1 MASNAGKILVVEDQP
16 REREAMSR
24 MLRSEGFQVAS
35 AGSVVEA
42 IAMADQDVDL
52 VVSDLRLGDENAID
66 LLTKLRSSNSRLP
79 FIVVTA
85 YGEIGSAVHAM
96 KLGAIDYLLKP
107 LNPSELVS
115 LIRKQLAA
123 SQPTST
129 ASGAPGFENM
139 IGQSSAIR
147 MVFDRIRR
155 AASSDSTVLITGES
169 GTGKELVAAAIHKH
183 SRRAAQAFVTIN
195 ISELPVSLIEAELFG
210 VAKGAYTG
218 ATHDRDGLFA
228 TAHGGTLFIDEVG
241 ELPLNVQPKLLRVLE
256 GAAVSRVGSRESQAF
271 NVRTVLATHRNLVEM
286 VGLHQF
292 RDDLW
297 HRINVLTIELPA
309 LRDRPED
316 ILLLFSTF
324 LSESAIKQGLNRP
337 VASSE
342 LEKWIES
349 YDWPGNVRQ
358 LRNVAENMVVMS
370 HSNELGMDDLSN
382 SLRQEMRE
390 TIRESDTPVLR
401 DIERAAI
408 LEALKQHSG
417 NRTLAAAVLGISVRT
432 LQRKLKLWGLGT
444 GQDEELD
451 INEDRDNLSP
461 TSDGTTTI

>member
-1 MASNAGKILVVEDQP
+1 MTSDAGKILVVEDQA

-24 MLRSEGFQVAS
+24 MLRSEGFQVAL
-35 AGSVVEA
+35 AGSVIEA
-42 IAMADQDVDL
+42 IAMADESVDL
-52 VVSDLRLGDENAID
+52 VVSDLRLGGENAID
-66 LLTKLRSSNSRLP
+66 LLTKLRSLKPSLP
-79 FIVVTA
+79 FIIVTA
-85 YGEIGSAVHAM
+85 YGEVGSAVQAM

-115 LIRKQLAA
+115 LIRRQLVAL
-123 SQPTST
+123 QPTTT
-129 ASGAPGFENM
+129 ATGAPGFENM
-139 IGQSSAIR
+139 IGQSSAMR

-155 AASSDSTVLITGES
+155 AALSESTVLITGES
-169 GTGKELVAAAIHKH
+169 GTGKELVAAAIHRH
-183 SRRAAQAFVTIN
+183 SRRAARSFVTIN

-210 VAKGAYTG
+210 VSKGAYTG

-241 ELPLNVQPKLLRVLE
+241 ELPMNVQPKLLRVLE
-256 GAAVSRVGSRESQAF
+256 GAAVSRVGSREAQVF
-271 NVRTVLATHRNLVEM
+271 NVRAVLATHRNLLEM

-316 ILLLFSTF
+316 ILLLFSAF
-324 LSESAIKQGLNRP
+324 LSESAAKHGLNRP
-337 VASSE
+337 IASNK

-370 HSNELGMDDLSN
+370 HGNELGTEDLSY
-382 SLRQEMRE
+382 SLRQEMGE
-390 TIRESDTPVLR
+390 SNRESDRPELR
-401 DIERAAI
+401 NIERAAI

-432 LQRKLKLWGLGT
+432 LQRKLKSWGLGID
-444 GQDEELD
+444 QDGKLD
-451 INEDRDNLSP
+451 HNETRDNLSRP
-461 TSDGTTTI
+461 PDGTTTT

>member
-1 MASNAGKILVVEDQP
+1 MASKAGKILVVEDQP
-16 REREAMSR
+16 REREAMAR

-52 VVSDLRLGDENAID
+52 VVSDLRLDDENAID

-169 GTGKELVAAAIHKH
+169 GTGKELVAAAIHKR

-210 VAKGAYTG
+210 VVKGAYTG

-256 GAAVSRVGSRESQAF
+256 GAAVSRVGSREAQAF
-271 NVRTVLATHRNLVEM
+271 NVRTVLATHRNLLEM
-286 VGLHQF
+286 IGLHQF

-324 LSESAIKQGLNRP
+324 LSESAIKQGLKRP

-370 HSNELGMDDLSN
+370 QSNELGMDDLSN

-444 GQDEELD
+444 AQDEELD
-451 INEDRDNLSP
+451 LNEDRDNLSLP
-461 TSDGTTTI
+461 ADGDTTT